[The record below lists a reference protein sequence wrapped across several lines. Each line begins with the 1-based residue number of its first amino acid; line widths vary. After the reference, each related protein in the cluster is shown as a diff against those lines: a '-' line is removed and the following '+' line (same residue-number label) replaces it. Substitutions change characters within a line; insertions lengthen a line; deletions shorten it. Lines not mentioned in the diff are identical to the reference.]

1 MWYNELMA
9 GEQAQV
15 ARASW
20 RARLALRAFD
30 ILYHNVA
37 LYWLASTIPFGGR
50 WRVWQRL
57 VLSRLH
63 GRDVLEVGCGPGWL
77 LNDMINAG
85 YQCQAIDA
93 SPQMV
98 VAARNTLRRHGVAD
112 SVDIVSQAR
121 AQQLPFAD
129 ASFDSV
135 VSTFPAP
142 YIADVATTCEIAR
155 VLRPG
160 GLLIVVAGANLLP
173 CGPLLW
179 VLVQIARLV
188 YGRSDLIHSPGETEL
203 QALLK
208 YMPMTA
214 AGLIPVYE
222 AESGSCWRAYIAIG
236 TKSEE

>member
-1 MWYNELMA
+1 L
-9 GEQAQV
+9 V
-15 ARASW
+15 
-20 RARLALRAFD
+20 LRAFD

-37 LYWLASTIPFGGR
+37 LYWLASTVPFAGR

-57 VLSRLH
+57 VLPRLQGH
-63 GRDVLEVGCGPGWL
+63 DVLEVGCGPGWL
-77 LNDMINAG
+77 LNDMIAAG
-85 YQCQAIDA
+85 YHCQAIDA

-98 VAARNTLRRHGVAD
+98 TAARNTLRRHATAD
-112 SVDIVSQAR
+112 GSTIVKQAQ

-129 ASFDSV
+129 AAFDSV

-142 YIADVATTCEIAR
+142 YIGDVATMREIAR

-160 GLLIVVAGANLLP
+160 GRLIVVAGANLLP

-179 VLVQIARLV
+179 GLVQIARMV
-188 YGRSDLIHSPGETEL
+188 YGRSDIIHPPGETEL

-214 AGLIPVYE
+214 AGLTPAYE
-222 AESGSCWRAYIAIG
+222 AVSGSCWRAYIAIG
-236 TKSEE
+236 TKS